1 MTSCDDLFRFLREHR
16 ISAEN
21 ANEAERIMRAY
32 AKEHAEEE
40 CKRVRAECGQVIAK
54 LNQRIKK
61 LSTPSDGFAE
71 MMANSIRSN
80 PDLFA
85 KAIGPIITSHLSLD
99 SKSEEYSGYYAN
111 LTWDKDDL
119 GSICIDHYS
128 DD

>member
-16 ISAEN
+16 VSAEN

-85 KAIGPIITSHLSLD
+85 KVIGPIIKDHLSFGD
-99 SKSEEYSGYYAN
+99 RCEEYSGYYAN
-111 LTWDKDDL
+111 LTWDKEDL
-119 GSICIDHYS
+119 GSVCIDRYS

>member
-16 ISAEN
+16 VSAEN

-32 AKEHAEEE
+32 AKDRVEEE

-54 LNQRIKK
+54 LSQRIKK

-71 MMANSIRSN
+71 MIANSIQSN
-80 PDLFA
+80 PELFA
-85 KAIGPIITSHLSLD
+85 KVIGPIIKDHLSLD

>member
-1 MTSCDDLFRFLREHR
+1 MTSCDDLFKFLREHR
-16 ISAEN
+16 VSAEN
-21 ANEAERIMRAY
+21 ANEAERIMRTY

-61 LSTPSDGFAE
+61 LSTPADGFAE

-85 KAIGPIITSHLSLD
+85 KVIGPIIKDHLSFGD
-99 SKSEEYSGYYAN
+99 SCEEYSGAYAR
-111 LTWDKDDL
+111 LTWDNEDL
-119 GSICIDHYS
+119 GSVCIERFS